1 MSPVLVSL
9 ENVDAAFGTRALL
22 DQVSLGIGTG
32 ERIGVVGHNGA
43 GKSTLL
49 RIIAGEAEPDAGRV
63 VHAGST
69 RVGSLA
75 QADVLPA
82 DRTVREVVVGTG
94 AEHEWAA
101 DPRRRGVLA
110 GLGLL
115 DRLDD
120 LLGPMSG
127 GERRRVALARLLVQ
141 DLDLLILDEPTNHL
155 DVEGVAWLAGHLA
168 GWRGGLLVATH
179 DRWFLDEVC
188 GRVWEVVDGRVD
200 AYEGGY
206 SAYVLARAERTRRAD
221 ATEARRQNLLR
232 KELAWLRRGPPARTS
247 KPRFRID
254 AANDLIADE
263 PPPRDTMAL
272 RSFAASRLGKDVYDA
287 ENLTIRVGDRTLF
300 DGITWLLGPGDR
312 IGLVGVNGAGKTTL
326 LHALL
331 GDVVPDG
338 GRVKVGASVRPAL
351 LSQEVAEL
359 PASLRALEAVEQVG
373 RVLEVERGRE
383 RSAGQLLEQFGLP
396 SSRQWTR
403 VGDLSGGE
411 RRRLQ
416 LLRLLMA
423 RPNVLLLDE
432 PTNDLDTDTLTALE
446 DLLDSWPGTLV
457 VVSHDRYFLER
468 TCDVTMALLGDGH
481 LRMLPGGIE
490 EYLARRAAAG
500 SEAAASA
507 APARGAAA
515 GGTSGAG
522 VAAAARTGATAPGVP
537 AAAATAAAT
546 ATGTATGP
554 SRSGSELRAARKEL
568 TRLERALDRLT
579 RREQEL
585 HHALA
590 EAATDHERLLALDAE
605 LRAVVADKDHTEE
618 AWLTLAAELEG

>member
-1 MSPVLVSL
+1 
-9 ENVDAAFGTRALL
+9 
-22 DQVSLGIGTG
+22 
-32 ERIGVVGHNGA
+32 
-43 GKSTLL
+43 
-49 RIIAGEAEPDAGRV
+49 
-63 VHAGST
+63 
-69 RVGSLA
+69 
-75 QADVLPA
+75 
-82 DRTVREVVVGTG
+82 
-94 AEHEWAA
+94 
-101 DPRRRGVLA
+101 
-110 GLGLL
+110 
-115 DRLDD
+115 
-120 LLGPMSG
+120 
-127 GERRRVALARLLVQ
+127 
-141 DLDLLILDEPTNHL
+141 
-155 DVEGVAWLAGHLA
+155 
-168 GWRGGLLVATH
+168 
-179 DRWFLDEVC
+179 
-188 GRVWEVVDGRVD
+188 
-200 AYEGGY
+200 
-206 SAYVLARAERTRRAD
+206 
-221 ATEARRQNLLR
+221 
-232 KELAWLRRGPPARTS
+232 
-247 KPRFRID
+247 
-254 AANDLIADE
+254 
-263 PPPRDTMAL
+263 MAL

-287 ENLTIRVGDRTLF
+287 ENITVRIGDRTLF

-326 LHALL
+326 LRALL

-373 RVLEVERGRE
+373 RSLEVERGRE

-500 SEAAASA
+500 SEPAAST
-507 APARGAAA
+507 PSARGATA
-515 GGTSGAG
+515 GGTRGSGGRDGAG
-522 VAAAARTGATAPGVP
+522 GARTGQTAPGVP
-537 AAAATAAAT
+537 ASTAAASGPAAASTAAAGTAAAAT
-546 ATGTATGP
+546 GTVSGP
-554 SRSGSELRAARKEL
+554 SRSGGELRAARKEL

-605 LRAVVADKDHTEE
+605 LRAVVADKDGTEE